1 MVLGGLF
8 ICIEGNTGDI
18 KRVKVGRKIVN
29 QQLNL
34 FVNYGERMEEN
45 YVAEWP
51 EIQRSRSFLSPSIHP
66 SISHFYLSN
75 EDRFRKQKKSRSAKR
90 EPLSY

>member
-8 ICIEGNTGDI
+8 ICIEGTTGDT

-34 FVNYGERMEEN
+34 FVNYGERMGEN
-45 YVAEWP
+45 YVAE
-51 EIQRSRSFLSPSIHP
+51 
-66 SISHFYLSN
+66 
-75 EDRFRKQKKSRSAKR
+75 
-90 EPLSY
+90 